1 MVTGYIPSDENKVY
15 MSIYC
20 LVQTKNRF
28 YWVNCVDN
36 SMIGGLT
43 DNPGYAS
50 IEEAL
55 IYIHGFT
62 YDKWHFVYSENFE
75 DVITVYDRMKSTL
88 TSELKAD
95 DTLPKE
101 QAI

>member
-1 MVTGYIPSDENKVY
+1 MKKIYMVTGYIPSDENKVY
-15 MSIYC
+15 MNIYC

-28 YWVNCVDN
+28 YWINCVNN

-43 DNPGYAS
+43 DTPGYEY

-55 IYIHGFT
+55 IKVHGFT

-75 DVITVYDRMKSTL
+75 NVFEAYDRMKVTL
-88 TSELKAD
+88 TLELKSN
-95 DTLPKE
+95 DT
-101 QAI
+101 IS